1 MEKACIKCGETKPL
15 DAFYKHPMMSDGH
28 LNKCAEC
35 TKSDVR
41 LGRKERSALVSM
53 SIHPRS
59 VSSRTGRLGRMSRIE
74 PVATYRRHGLYLV
87 PADREARKQLAE
99 MKDGER
105 GSFVKRNPRSMA
117 QHRKFFAILNNVVEA
132 SGNWVS
138 TEHLRRDILIGLG
151 RFDEEVNRLTGEVR
165 QVPHSMSVASMPKVE
180 FERLYDDMIALL
192 TDALGCDPEM
202 LLQEAA

>member
-1 MEKACIKCGETKPL
+1 MK
-15 DAFYKHPMMSDGH
+15 DAARY
-28 LNKCAEC
+28 A
-35 TKSDVR
+35 VR
-41 LGRKERSALVSM
+41 
-53 SIHPRS
+53 
-59 VSSRTGRLGRMSRIE
+59 
-74 PVATYRRHGLYLV
+74 GLTLV
-87 PADREARKQLAE
+87 PADRSARELHAKL
-99 MKDGER
+99 KDGA
-105 GSFVKRNPRSMA
+105 SIFVQLWMPRNMA